1 MRHSPEIN
9 TQPISQTIFK
19 KSPPPPQS
27 IKQSNFLECIV
38 LVYRSLS
45 AFLKMTDNVQKVRK
59 VILKLQQLLLHL
71 NYGKKI
77 KHLTSL
83 LPLLEGGPEP

>member
-1 MRHSPEIN
+1 
-9 TQPISQTIFK
+9 
-19 KSPPPPQS
+19 
-27 IKQSNFLECIV
+27 
-38 LVYRSLS
+38 
-45 AFLKMTDNVQKVRK
+45 MTENVQKVRK
-59 VILKLQQLLLHL
+59 VILKLQKLLLHL

>member
-71 NYGKKI
+71 NYGKK
-77 KHLTSL
+77 
-83 LPLLEGGPEP
+83 

>member
-19 KSPPPPQS
+19 KSPPPQS
-27 IKQSNFLECIV
+27 IKQSNFLECIA

>member
-9 TQPISQTIFK
+9 TQPIPQTIFK
-19 KSPPPPQS
+19 KSPPPQS

-59 VILKLQQLLLHL
+59 VVLKLQKLLLHL
-71 NYGKKI
+71 NHGEKI

>member
-19 KSPPPPQS
+19 KSPPPQS

-45 AFLKMTDNVQKVRK
+45 AFLKMTDNVQEVRK

-71 NYGKKI
+71 NYGKKNKTPYLI
-77 KHLTSL
+77 TSIT
-83 LPLLEGGPEP
+83 

>member
-19 KSPPPPQS
+19 KSPPPQS

-45 AFLKMTDNVQKVRK
+45 AFLKMTDNEQKVRK
-59 VILKLQQLLLHL
+59 VVLELQKLLLHL

>member
-19 KSPPPPQS
+19 KSPPHPKS
-27 IKQSNFLECIV
+27 IKQSNFLECIA

-77 KHLTSL
+77 IKIPYLITSIT
-83 LPLLEGGPEP
+83 

>member
-19 KSPPPPQS
+19 KSPPQS